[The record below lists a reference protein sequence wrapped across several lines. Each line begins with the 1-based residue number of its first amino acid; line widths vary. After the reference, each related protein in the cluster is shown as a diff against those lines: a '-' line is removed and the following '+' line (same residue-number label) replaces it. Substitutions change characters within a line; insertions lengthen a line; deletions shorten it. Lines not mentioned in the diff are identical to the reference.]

1 MRDILVLLSVFIVV
15 LGVACPS
22 QAAIATMSPPKNGLS
37 RPASQLESVGKAAV
51 FRRLLRQED
60 VALLNDAL
68 TVREG
73 EWVKVS
79 DIVALEAGRAAESPP
94 NSESAASQQGNGNAG
109 LATVRSGNPEGTGGA
124 EEKGRAGGG
133 TGGAASGGDTM
144 GAEKKE
150 EEESGDDYVDDG
162 EGDWAA
168 QPGMRVQ
175 QTTNGEE
182 IVDMFEHTA
191 TDAEMK
197 ELAQKSGHASAAQGG
212 VQNGEQSGTSRA
224 PASVLPLPL
233 ASANTPTADVA
244 RRKDSTGAG
253 QRKGE
258 QTTGQVP
265 KQQIAQH
272 GKPVVPQGGYI
283 DVQKRQAAGEGGQL
297 TDSRK
302 QADNQQSPS
311 KDSRGHGGGEVAS
324 GREDGMT
331 KAGRASGG
339 VGGNNDAGGDHPDGG
354 DVGND
359 MGSDGSDTTGDDS
372 GTTGADEVISL
383 GGDVEGG
390 DGDERD
396 YGTDA
401 ETMSQASTAGTGMDV
416 GNGNGQGYDSDSVIA
431 AANDGGLDVGMMFL
445 SSNSM
450 VGKPVV
456 GAGAGGRARKPPV
469 GGTGKT
475 GYEGERKAANHRTR
489 TKPRFKAVDC
499 QYREKGAFSKLHR
512 CAVGYAGHAGVT
524 GGYKRP
530 IYLVTSDDD
539 MVDNVAPGT
548 IRFGLNRYCRSGVTI
563 RFASSMLIN
572 LKQRLFLPAH
582 TTIDGRGARVA
593 INGGIVVH
601 NVTNVIIHNVAVGN
615 LPGDHDVIHI
625 SNSTRVWVDH
635 CAVYNA
641 IRGTVDV
648 VYGSTDVTISNC
660 YLRNKN
666 LTMLLGADDGDMN
679 DANMRVTVY
688 RNWFDQSGQR
698 QPKARW
704 GQIHVANNLYTNWT
718 YYCIGG
724 RMYANIRSERNIFIA
739 GTKRKEVTPWFGEK
753 SLRTAGFDNTPSIR
767 SYNDLLLNGATFHQ
781 FTGYTRPFLPPY
793 ALDIHRADKV
803 LADFVRENAGPQ
815 VGRFTELACTELTC
829 IQQGDEV

>member
-1 MRDILVLLSVFIVV
+1 MADK
-15 LGVACPS
+15 G
-22 QAAIATMSPPKNGLS
+22 NGL
-37 RPASQLESVGKAAV
+37 GN
-51 FRRLLRQED
+51 
-60 VALLNDAL
+60 NDAF
-68 TVREG
+68 
-73 EWVKVS
+73 
-79 DIVALEAGRAAESPP
+79 DY
-94 NSESAASQQGNGNAG
+94 GNGSGAAG
-109 LATVRSGNPEGTGGA
+109 LATVRSGYPEGTGGA

-133 TGGAASGGDTM
+133 TGGVAGGGDTK
-144 GAEKKE
+144 GAEEKE
-150 EEESGDDYVDDG
+150 EEESGDEYVDDG
-162 EGDWAA
+162 EGDWTA

-175 QTTNGEE
+175 QTKGGEE
-182 IVDMFEHTA
+182 EMVEMLEDTA

-197 ELAQKSGHASAAQGG
+197 ELAQNSGHAGAAQGG
-212 VQNGEQSGTSRA
+212 AQNREQSGTSRA

-233 ASANTPTADVA
+233 ASANAPAADVA

-253 QRKGE
+253 QRKDE

-272 GKPVVPQGGYI
+272 GGPVVPQGGYI
-283 DVQKRQAAGEGGQL
+283 DVRKRQAAGRTGEGGQL
-297 TDSRK
+297 TESQKRADS
-302 QADNQQSPS
+302 QQSPS
-311 KDSRGHGGGEVAS
+311 KVPRGDGEGDVAS
-324 GREDGMT
+324 GRKEGKPEAG
-331 KAGRASGG
+331 KAGGG
-339 VGGNNDAGGDHPDGG
+339 VGGNNDGGGDYPDGG

-359 MGSDGSDTTGDDS
+359 KGSDGSDTTGADS

-416 GNGNGQGYDSDSVIA
+416 GNGNGQGYDSDSVFA

-456 GAGAGGRARKPPV
+456 GAGAGGRAKKPPG

-524 GGYKRP
+524 GKPR
-530 IYLVTSDDD
+530 L
-539 MVDNVAPGT
+539 A
-548 IRFGLNRYCRSGVTI
+548 GVTVVN
-563 RFASSMLIN
+563 S
-572 LKQRLFLPAH
+572 
-582 TTIDGRGARVA
+582 
-593 INGGIVVH
+593 GG
-601 NVTNVIIHNVAVGN
+601 
-615 LPGDHDVIHI
+615 PM
-625 SNSTRVWVDH
+625 
-635 CAVYNA
+635 
-641 IRGTVDV
+641 
-648 VYGSTDVTISNC
+648 
-660 YLRNKN
+660 N

-718 YYCIGG
+718 YYCIGFMFFAKDN
-724 RMYANIRSERNIFIA
+724 RD
-739 GTKRKEVTPWFGEK
+739 KVKKESPTASFGEIGKLLGQRWGSLESSEKAVYLKMAEEDK
-753 SLRTAGFDNTPSIR
+753 SRYVEETK
-767 SYNDLLLNGATFHQ
+767 
-781 FTGYTRPFLPPY
+781 
-793 ALDIHRADKV
+793 ALK
-803 LADFVRENAGPQ
+803 RES
-815 VGRFTELACTELTC
+815 
-829 IQQGDEV
+829 

>member
-1 MRDILVLLSVFIVV
+1 MFDK
-15 LGVACPS
+15 G
-22 QAAIATMSPPKNGLS
+22 NGL
-37 RPASQLESVGKAAV
+37 A
-51 FRRLLRQED
+51 
-60 VALLNDAL
+60 NN
-68 TVREG
+68 
-73 EWVKVS
+73 
-79 DIVALEAGRAAESPP
+79 EAFDY
-94 NSESAASQQGNGNAG
+94 GNGSGAAG

-124 EEKGRAGGG
+124 EENGRAGGG
-133 TGGAASGGDTM
+133 TGGAAGGGDTM
-144 GAEKKE
+144 GAEKK

-182 IVDMFEHTA
+182 MVDMFEDTA

-197 ELAQKSGHASAAQGG
+197 ELAQNSGHASAAQGG
-212 VQNGEQSGTSRA
+212 VQNQEQGGTSQA

-233 ASANTPTADVA
+233 ASANAPAADVA

-265 KQQIAQH
+265 KQQKAQH
-272 GKPVVPQGGYI
+272 EGPVVPQI
-283 DVQKRQAAGEGGQL
+283 DVRKRQAAGRTGEEGQL
-297 TDSRK
+297 TESRK
-302 QADNQQSPS
+302 RADNQQSPS
-311 KDSRGHGGGEVAS
+311 KDSQQHGVGEVAS
-324 GREDGMT
+324 GREDGT
-331 KAGRASGG
+331 TEAGKAG
-339 VGGNNDAGGDHPDGG
+339 VGGNNGAGGDYLDG
-354 DVGND
+354 
-359 MGSDGSDTTGDDS
+359 DGSDTTGDGG
-372 GTTGADEVISL
+372 GTTGKDEVIPL

-396 YGTDA
+396 YGTEA
-401 ETMSQASTAGTGMDV
+401 ETMSQESMAGAPRETDSSWTGMDV
-416 GNGNGQGYDSDSVIA
+416 GTAKGQGYDTGSVFA
-431 AANDGGLDVGMMFL
+431 AANNGREDVGMMFL
-445 SSNSM
+445 KSNSM

-456 GAGAGGRARKPPV
+456 DASAGGRERKPPG
-469 GGTGKT
+469 GGTGET
-475 GYEGERKAANHRTR
+475 GYGGERKAGNHRTR

-539 MVDNVAPGT
+539 MVENVAPGT
-548 IRFGLNRYCRSGVTI
+548 IRFGLNRYRRSGVTI

-660 YLRNKN
+660 YIRNKN

-803 LADFVRENAGPQ
+803 LADFVRDNAGPQ
-815 VGRFTELACTELTC
+815 VGRFTELACTESTC
-829 IQQGDEV
+829 IQQGDDV